1 MVHGLQKSGPRY
13 QYDSQREGA
22 EASSGPF
29 QRKGNTVDVSAVSDR
44 VLLTVGVEDY
54 YQVGSFQGLIP
65 PEHWYRFEA
74 RIARNTEKT
83 LDLLEAYGIKATF
96 FVLGWVADAMPEVVS
111 GIAGRGHEVA
121 SSGYCH
127 KTIRQMGRT
136 ELRQDLRRSREAL
149 ERASG
154 RRVLGHR
161 VPHFLRPSDLWA
173 LDVIA
178 EEGYAY
184 DSSVRPL
191 LRSFAA
197 EPWRRTIHRHV
208 TNGRVLW
215 EIPPSAPSLCGL
227 SLPLAGGNYFRQLP
241 HALVKPLVKRWQ
253 RSEGAPFVM
262 YFHVWELDPEQPKL
276 NAGSILRRVR
286 HYRNLDKMEGVL
298 KDYFRTFRVTGIAD
312 YLELD
317 PGPATP
323 AETPRPARV
332 RLPRPEPG
340 RRVPVTVVVPCYNEE
355 QSLEYL
361 SNTLRSVAASLRPG
375 YEISFLFVDDGSRDG
390 TWELLNRLF
399 GARSGCHLVRHET
412 NRGVAAAIL
421 TGLKAARTEI
431 VCSIDC
437 DCTYDPHGLAEMIP
451 RLADGVDLVT
461 ASPYHPAGQ
470 VVNVPAWRLSLSRGA
485 SWLYRR
491 ILRQKLWTYTSCFR
505 VYRRS
510 AVTGLPLREE
520 GFLGIAEILARLD
533 LAGARVAEHPA
544 KLEVRLLGQSK
555 MKVLR
560 SVLGHLRL
568 LARLAALRLLGRR
581 LRKGAGA
588 PALEDLSLGA
598 HHD

>member
-1 MVHGLQKSGPRY
+1 MEL
-13 QYDSQREGA
+13 
-22 EASSGPF
+22 
-29 QRKGNTVDVSAVSDR
+29 SAVSDR

-83 LDLLEAYGIKATF
+83 LDLLDAYGVKATF
-96 FVLGWVADAMPEVVS
+96 FVLGWVADAMPEVVR
-111 GIAGRGHEVA
+111 GIVGRGHEVA

-127 KTIRQMGRT
+127 KTIRQMGRS
-136 ELRQDLRRSREAL
+136 ELRDDLRRSREAL

-161 VPHFLRPSDLWA
+161 VPHFLRPADLWA
-173 LDVIA
+173 LDVMA

-184 DSSVRPL
+184 DSSVRPQ
-191 LRSFAA
+191 LRRFAA

-208 TNGRVLW
+208 SGGRVLW

-227 SLPLAGGNYFRQLP
+227 SLPLSGGNYFRQLP
-241 HALVKPLVKRWQ
+241 HTLVKPLVRRWQ
-253 RSEGAPFVM
+253 RREDAPFVM

-276 NAGSILRRVR
+276 NTGSFLTRVR
-286 HYRNLDKMEGVL
+286 HYRNLDKMEWVL
-298 KDYFRTFRVTGIAD
+298 EDYFRTCRVSGIAD
-312 YLELD
+312 YLGLET
-317 PGPATP
+317 GPAEAPEEAPVRTRTLTAP
-323 AETPRPARV
+323 QASPRTS
-332 RLPRPEPG
+332 
-340 RRVPVTVVVPCYNEE
+340 VTLVVPCYNEE
-355 QSLEYL
+355 RSLEYL
-361 SNTLRSVAASLRPG
+361 SNTLRSVAVSLKLR
-375 YEISFLFVDDGSRDG
+375 YELSFLFVDDGSRDG

-399 GARSGCHLVRHET
+399 GTRPGCRLLRHET

-421 TGLKAARTEI
+421 TGLQAARTEV

-451 RLADGVDLVT
+451 RLTDGVDLVT
-461 ASPYHPAGQ
+461 ASPYHPSGK
-470 VVNVPAWRLSLSRGA
+470 VLNVPAWRLSLSRGA
-485 SWLYRR
+485 SFLYRR
-491 ILRQKLWTYTSCFR
+491 VLRQKLSTYTSCFR

-510 AVTGLPLREE
+510 AVAGLRLREG
-520 GFLGIAEILARLD
+520 GFLGVAEILARLD
-533 LAGARVAEHPA
+533 LAGATVVEHPA
-544 KLEVRLLGQSK
+544 TLEVRLLGQSK

-568 LARLAALRLLGRR
+568 LARLASRRLLGRR
-581 LRKGAGA
+581 FLKTPEVAELR
-588 PALEDLSLGA
+588 PSPLGA